1 MSPELISIIIDI
13 NSTYPLEDGKM
24 KQIIRMNHW
33 IQLYSVWL
41 YCNQGTTVM
50 YLKKGMNDFISR
62 VAFIIIYSRKGETTI
77 GAQES
82 ITHTV

>member
-1 MSPELISIIIDI
+1 
-13 NSTYPLEDGKM
+13 
-24 KQIIRMNHW
+24 
-33 IQLYSVWL
+33 
-41 YCNQGTTVM
+41 M

-62 VAFIIIYSRKGETTI
+62 VTFIIIYSRKGETTI